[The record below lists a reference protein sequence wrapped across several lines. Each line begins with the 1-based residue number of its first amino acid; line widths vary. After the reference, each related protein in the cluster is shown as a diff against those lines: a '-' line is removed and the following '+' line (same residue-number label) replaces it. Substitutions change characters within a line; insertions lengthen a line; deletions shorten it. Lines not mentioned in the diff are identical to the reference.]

1 MNYYLG
7 LDLGTGSIKTVLFDV
22 NGKEIATHFIE
33 YPLYQP
39 HNGWSEQEP
48 EDWYQAAVET
58 VRKVMTDSGVAAA
71 DVKGLGISGQMMGAV
86 MLDAEGQTLRRAIL
100 WNDGRTSESCEHVR
114 QIVGDDLFMKYSLT
128 PARPGLTAAKIQWV
142 KDNQPDIYKKVAHIL
157 LPKDYLRYRLTG
169 VYATEVSDAS
179 ATQLLDIP
187 NRCWA
192 KEILEKMEL
201 TEDMLGKVFESQ
213 EITGYILPEVAKA
226 MGITT
231 DCAVVGG
238 ASDNAAGGVG
248 TGVVAPGRAMT
259 TIGTSGTVFA
269 YSEKPVLDINKSVY
283 TFCMPVPGAWHFMGS
298 VNSCGASLKW
308 WRNNFYPDDTEYE
321 EINKDAASS
330 LPSANRLIYLPYLN
344 GEQSPHFNLNCRGSF
359 VGLAAIHTKADMTR
373 AVLEGATYA
382 LKDILTGIRN
392 CGVKPENVRMCGGGS
407 KSPFWRQLMCDIY
420 DLPVTLPDM
429 NSENSA
435 ALGVA
440 ILAMVGTGAYDSVV
454 EACDKIIKMR
464 EEVYQP
470 DPEMVHIYEK
480 VYQEFDA
487 LYPKLKEN
495 WKNILDLD
503 FSV

>member
-7 LDLGTGSIKTVLFDV
+7 LDLGTGSIKTVLFDET
-22 NGKEIATHFIE
+22 GKEIAVHFIE

-48 EDWYQAAVET
+48 EDWYQAAVQT
-58 VRKVMTDSGVAAA
+58 VKQVMVSSGVAPE

-86 MLDAEGQTLRRAIL
+86 MLDSNGTPLRRAIL

-142 KDNQPDIYKKVAHIL
+142 KDNQPEIYAKVAHIL

-169 VYATEVSDAS
+169 EYATEVSDAS
-179 ATQLLDIP
+179 ATQLLDVP

-201 TEDMLGKVFESQ
+201 TEDMLGKVYESQ
-213 EITGYILPEVAKA
+213 EITGYVLPNVAEA

-231 DCAVVGG
+231 GCAVVGG

-269 YSEKPVLDINKSVY
+269 FSEKPVLDRNKSVY

-308 WRNNFYPDDTEYE
+308 WRNNYYPNDTEYE
-321 EINKDAASS
+321 QINEDVKASK
-330 LPSANRLIYLPYLN
+330 PGANRLIYLPYLN

-359 VGLAAIHTKADMTR
+359 IGLAGIHTKQDMTR
-373 AVLEGATYA
+373 AVMEGATYA
-382 LKDILTGIRN
+382 LRDILTGIRN
-392 CGVKPENVRMCGGGS
+392 CGVEPDSVRMCGGGS

-420 DLPVTLPDM
+420 NMPVTLPDM

-440 ILAMVGTGAYDSVV
+440 ILAMVGTGAYPSVV
-454 EACDKIIKMR
+454 EACDSIIKMR
-464 EEVYQP
+464 DEVYQP
-470 DPEMVHIYEK
+470 SKEAAAIYDK
-480 VYQEFDA
+480 VYKEFDA

-495 WKNILDLD
+495 WKSILDLD
-503 FSV
+503 I